1 MSKSV
6 RCVAEKMQRV
16 RWLNEETGIPK
27 GFGAGFKLKD
37 KEREKGKEKEK
48 EKESS
53 DKIPSSSS
61 GLEKEKDANIEE
73 KHRIRTRHKSFR
85 HSHHH
90 PRDDEDSAI
99 PGAALSY
106 EHSLHHPP
114 TGWTSM
120 LEDWYVNGGLN
131 PGHSVPSGLNS
142 NVTHDGSL
150 GAIGYLEDSDVPLSA
165 KSKSTGDLNA
175 RMNARRKGPY
185 QLLVKERMM
194 GLYLAIFIH
203 RDIKDLVRGEHM
215 ITTIEQVTQDITQ
228 VLQGLL
234 SRQVSSAAG

>member
-1 MSKSV
+1 
-6 RCVAEKMQRV
+6 MQIV

-61 GLEKEKDANIEE
+61 GLEKEKDANIDE

-90 PRDDEDSAI
+90 HHHRDDEDSAI

-203 RDIKDLVRGEHM
+203 RDIKDLVRGEHL
-215 ITTIEQVTQDITQ
+215 ITTREQITQDITK
-228 VLQGLL
+228 VLRGLL